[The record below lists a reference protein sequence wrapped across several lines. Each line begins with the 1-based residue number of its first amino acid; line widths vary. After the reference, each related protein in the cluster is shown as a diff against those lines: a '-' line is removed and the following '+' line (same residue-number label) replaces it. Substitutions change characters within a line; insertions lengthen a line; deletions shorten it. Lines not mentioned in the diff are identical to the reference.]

1 MSSSLTLL
9 LRSSQ
14 FDKMMRTGHITNYE
28 QNHELKK
35 EGENSKDLMLIL
47 DGAVELRSVGSTVA
61 KISTSDGQFKF
72 VGIPRKLTSSDED
85 DVGKKD
91 EATHETT
98 DNKMVQVVTA
108 SQSKMLV
115 FNLAAL
121 RELLANEPA
130 LSNGLLQLFHER
142 LLQKVLIRDK
152 SLAVKRYFAMIELAI
167 KEAEAEG
174 EGLLPDVKRGLKK
187 FRREHH
193 ISKLEHKEALAAVG
207 WTR

>member
-1 MSSSLTLL
+1 
-9 LRSSQ
+9 
-14 FDKMMRTGHITNYE
+14 MMRTGHITNYE